1 MGVEVMDIVPVELR
15 LELAVGRACEE
26 VEAAVEA
33 KDIAGLLDNGLDR
46 SEADDVVIA
55 GAAGEL
61 TQVVGV
67 AAGLG
72 RVDVVQLDAHFLG
85 VLDGVDALGSCES
98 GVVDIGDDEQARTA
112 VAVQGVVDRA
122 EAHGAD
128 GSEHGHLAALND
140 AHLMLIAAGL
150 GVVHGV
156 EGTDDAAHR
165 LCQGAIEVGIGIVRQ
180 QVVGQQRLDGDVGV
194 LAVAAAVLV
203 GIAGSHLG
211 ALVEVCRL
219 NGKTLAG
226 FIFILPVLADLGDDT
241 AEFMADDGRMLRNV
255 VGHALVLFALDRG
268 LVRAHADGVRNDLD
282 LNIVR
287 TDLREFNFLQTQI
300 HFAMDSNCFGFH
312 RFHSFL
318 NFCLGENRPTKMGLC
333 WFVLISPYCSARIR
347 RCQR

>member
-1 MGVEVMDIVPVELR
+1 M
-15 LELAVGRACEE
+15 
-26 VEAAVEA
+26 
-33 KDIAGLLDNGLDR
+33 
-46 SEADDVVIA
+46 
-55 GAAGEL
+55 
-61 TQVVGV
+61 
-67 AAGLG
+67 
-72 RVDVVQLDAHFLG
+72 
-85 VLDGVDALGSCES
+85 
-98 GVVDIGDDEQARTA
+98 
-112 VAVQGVVDRA
+112 
-122 EAHGAD
+122 
-128 GSEHGHLAALND
+128 
-140 AHLMLIAAGL
+140 
-150 GVVHGV
+150 

-211 ALVEVCRL
+211 ALVEVRRL
-219 NGKTLAG
+219 NGKALAG
-226 FIFILPVLADLGDDT
+226 FIFIFPVLADLGDDT

-268 LVRAHADGVRNDLD
+268 LIRAHADGVRNDLD

-318 NFCLGENRPTKMGLC
+318 NF
-333 WFVLISPYCSARIR
+333 
-347 RCQR
+347 